1 MRRSFSAG
9 LFMGLKLIWILN
21 SHSQPVLRAIWVN
34 PAPHIDGK
42 LQEEAWQKAAV
53 ISEFYQREP
62 NPGQP
67 ISEAT
72 QVYVCHDQQQ
82 IYFGFQCFDQPG
94 GITAKEMAR
103 DVSLGEDDRVQVILD
118 TFLDGRNGYWFQ
130 IGPRGSIGD
139 ALVSANGATFNKE
152 WDGLWEGKAR
162 IHDQGWDAEIAI
174 PFKTLTFDPQR
185 HDWGLKLIRHIR
197 RKLES
202 SYWPAAN
209 LNSYRFQISDSG
221 VLQGL
226 EGITQGIGLD
236 VSPYGLA
243 GLDQKLPK
251 DDQLVKDA
259 GLDIFYQVTPGL
271 KSALTVN
278 TDFAQTEVDAR
289 QVNLTRF
296 PLHFPEKR
304 DFFLDG
310 ANYFDFGISGDGAN
324 PYSKRLIPFFSRRL
338 GLDGNGNPIHIIW
351 GAKFTGQIDRWNLG
365 FLHIM
370 DERDGENR
378 NFTILRA
385 SANIAS
391 QSSIGFIGS
400 KGNALS
406 AGDNSVVG
414 VDVKLASAS
423 FLGNKNIALILFGL
437 KSDTDGL
444 KGADQATGCALAYPN
459 DLFSLRVGFHQ
470 IEKNFRAGVGFVP
483 RTDIRESYFESTFGP
498 RPNRWGLLQVLFST
512 GIDYITDLG
521 DHLQTRSLSL
531 TPLHLRFKTG
541 DAVVFSFSR
550 QYENLPTTFAIHPQH
565 TIHSGVYKFARSSVS
580 LQSAQR
586 RNFWLTSSFRWGSF
600 YNGERQDWTAA
611 FGYKVSVPL
620 YVSVEI
626 ERDNITLP
634 DGDFIVDVGRLS
646 LNLLFSPDITLY
658 NYVQYDNQSKRM
670 GWQSRFRWILTP
682 GNEILLVWNSIWQ
695 DPLQRHE
702 VTESATRLKV
712 GYNYR
717 F

>member
-1 MRRSFSAG
+1 
-9 LFMGLKLIWILN
+9 MGLQFIFIL
-21 SHSQPVLRAIWVN
+21 SSYSQPVVQAILVN
-34 PAPHIDGK
+34 PAPQIDGS
-42 LQEEAWQKAAV
+42 LEDEAWQKAAV
-53 ISEFYQREP
+53 IGEFYQREP
-62 NPGQP
+62 DFGRS

-72 QVYVCHDQQQ
+72 QVYVCYDHQK
-82 IYFGFQCFDQPG
+82 IYFGFRCYDQPG

-118 TFLDGRNGYWFQ
+118 TFLDQRNGYWFQ

-174 PFKTLTFDPQR
+174 PFKTLTFDPRQR
-185 HDWGLKLIRHIR
+185 DWGLKLIRHIR

-226 EGITQGIGLD
+226 EGITQGMGLD
-236 VSPYGLA
+236 VTLYGLA
-243 GLDQKLPK
+243 GLDQKLPTDYK
-251 DDQLVKDA
+251 LVKDA
-259 GLDIFYQVTPGL
+259 GLDVFYQVTPGV

-310 ANYFDFGISGDGAN
+310 ANYFDFGISGDGEN

-338 GLDGNGNPIHIIW
+338 GLDGEGNPIPIVW
-351 GAKFTGQIDRWNLG
+351 GAKITGQIKRWNVGL
-365 FLHIM
+365 LHIM
-370 DERDGENR
+370 DERSEGNR
-378 NFTILRA
+378 NFSIVRA
-385 SANIAS
+385 SANIAG
-391 QSSIGFIGS
+391 QSSLGFIGT
-400 KGNALS
+400 KGNTLS
-406 AGDNSVVG
+406 SADNNLLG
-414 VDVKLASAS
+414 ADTKLASSA
-423 FLGNKNIALILFGL
+423 FLGNKNVALLLFGL
-437 KSDTDGL
+437 KSNTVGL
-444 KGADQATGCALAYPN
+444 KGDDKAMGGEFAYPN
-459 DLFSLRVGFHQ
+459 DFFSLRVGFHQ

-483 RTDIRESYFESTFGP
+483 RVDIRESYLESTFGP

-521 DHLQTRSLSL
+521 DHLQTRSISF
-531 TPLHLRFKTG
+531 TPLNLRFRTG
-541 DAVVFSFSR
+541 DVVVFSTSR
-550 QYENLPTTFAIHPQH
+550 QYENLSAEFAIHPQH
-565 TIHSGVYKFARSSVS
+565 TIVAGAYEFARSSFT
-580 LQSAQR
+580 LQSALR
-586 RNFWLTSSFRWGSF
+586 RNFWSSGSFRWGSF
-600 YNGERQDWTAA
+600 YNGERRDWTAA

-620 YVSVEI
+620 YVSVEM
-626 ERDNITLP
+626 ERANISLP
-634 DGDFIVDVGRLS
+634 DGDFVVDVGRLS
-646 LNLLFSPDITLY
+646 LNLLFSPDISLY

-682 GNEILLVWNSIWQ
+682 GNEILLVWNSIWE
-695 DPLQRHE
+695 DPLERHE